1 MEIKNKGF
9 LSAKFEH
16 IKKSFNLNNTDLAK
30 IGEVSP
36 TAIRDIIEGV
46 TDNPKISLIRNICKS
61 LQLNYDWFF
70 EEDAELMKVK
80 NVEPKS
86 INQVQNTI
94 SYDFLLEELE
104 RYRKREDMW
113 LNSQLGK
120 FLEVLKQQPFGL
132 PFFWPKKTKVQHGCY
147 SA

>member
-1 MEIKNKGF
+1 
-9 LSAKFEH
+9 
-16 IKKSFNLNNTDLAK
+16 
-30 IGEVSP
+30 
-36 TAIRDIIEGV
+36 
-46 TDNPKISLIRNICKS
+46 
-61 LQLNYDWFF
+61 LNYDWFF
-70 EEDAELMKVK
+70 EEDAELMKVRS
-80 NVEPKS
+80 VEKKS
-86 INQVQNTI
+86 STQNPM

-132 PFFWPKKTKVQHGCY
+132 PFFWPKKTKVQHGFY